1 MNQPKPILTIKQKCG
16 ECDGIKITIDK
27 SVEKDMQ
34 MKAGVYVCKSCKGIG
49 QQTTEIYAL
58 RDFEKCNGC
67 SGTGEQLG
75 KLADTKDGM
84 VLVMQPCE
92 DCKGVDYIIPKEY
105 KPYEIKKVSEITE
118 EEAKNILLLNDKI
131 ISDWAKRNVQKSF
144 STFHYK
150 PILKDIFKEY
160 NLEEDDKV
168 VMRRK

>member
-1 MNQPKPILTIKQKCG
+1 MPQGKDK
-16 ECDGIKITIDK
+16 ECLCRGT
-27 SVEKDMQ
+27 
-34 MKAGVYVCKSCKGIG
+34 G